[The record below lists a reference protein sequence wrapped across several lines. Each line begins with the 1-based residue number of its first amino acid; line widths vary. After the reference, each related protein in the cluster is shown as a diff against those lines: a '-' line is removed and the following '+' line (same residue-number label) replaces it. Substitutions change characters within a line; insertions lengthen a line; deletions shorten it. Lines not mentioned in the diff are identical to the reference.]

1 MTGTSRRHEE
11 QLMKCLFG
19 IATLFPRLR
28 HDGTEHDAGTEV
40 VVEHGNGE
48 QRRQRCERKDQR
60 ERQPMMDRMRTPSA
74 HGRRSWRQRAR
85 DAICDLLR
93 PAEPDA
99 HAHQRAHAPVRWQ
112 VSHAQPAIAPR
123 YQPPAGPGG
132 PARTLQRNA
141 LNISCSSYLR
151 YGALMS
157 VSIG

>member
-1 MTGTSRRHEE
+1 
-11 QLMKCLFG
+11 MKCLFG

-74 HGRRSWRQRAR
+74 HGRRSWRQCAR
-85 DAICDLLR
+85 DAMCDLLR

-112 VSHAQPAIAPR
+112 VSQHSQQLPQGINRQLALAALHA
-123 YQPPAGPGG
+123 
-132 PARTLQRNA
+132 L
-141 LNISCSSYLR
+141 SS
-151 YGALMS
+151 ATH
-157 VSIG
+157 